1 MEPSGRKLF
10 TGRHVLDNGS
20 PVPPLPLSLLL
31 SCNEMR
37 HLVCHALPPWCTTAL
52 LLVQK
57 QQANWPWTE
66 TYKTVSQNKTFFFLS
81 WFFQVLLY
89 QNTETHSLLHFPF
102 SPSLFSI
109 YIHTS
114 IKTYPFYIHTQIFCI
129 CLYTNQWIV
138 SHIEIKYNVDL
149 LN

>member
-81 WFFQVLLY
+81 WFFSGIAVPEY
-89 QNTETHSLLHFPF
+89 WNTF
-102 SPSLFSI
+102 SPSFSLFSFSFFHI
-109 YIHTS
+109 YSYIYKNISFLHT
-114 IKTYPFYIHTQIFCI
+114 
-129 CLYTNQWIV
+129 YTNILYMSVHKSMNSIPHW
-138 SHIEIKYNVDL
+138 N
-149 LN
+149 